1 MSDTTTLTTATDNL
15 VGLCETE
22 PSPTTQRSPGNE
34 PAEAPKPKPKN
45 GGNGYPFR
53 TKREICDQ
61 LATDDSFRHAC
72 LLVLYERQ
80 TTDEQET
87 KETKWKNRRGF
98 MSSHAVNGSRIAQA
112 LLAGEALSPEDE
124 AKLDGIVCRYGK
136 QLAAHFRQEAL
147 AADPGKAD
155 KAACFFGG

>member
-1 MSDTTTLTTATDNL
+1 MTDQTNTTTIPTATDHL
-15 VGLCETE
+15 IGLAEQA
-22 PSPTTQRSPGNE
+22 PNTQRSAE
-34 PAEAPKPKPKN
+34 STEAPKAKPKN

-61 LATDDSFRHAC
+61 LATDRDYRVEC

-112 LLAGEALSPEDE
+112 LLAGEALSDEDE
-124 AKLDGIVCRYGK
+124 AKLSAIVCRYGK
-136 QLAAHFRQEAL
+136 QLASHSRAQAT
-147 AADPGKAD
+147 AADPDKAS